1 MKYYLHDSSSFQYEE
16 ITELYI
22 KFGYE
27 GLGLFYTL
35 LEKIALQEKPVKTM
49 VLKRQLNVGKR
60 LEKCWKFMEEIG
72 IISSNNG
79 ETFSEQLLNYI
90 GTYKIKKEKNRERI
104 SQWREN
110 QSVKENVM
118 CNESVRNAGKVKRSK
133 VNEIKLKE
141 IIKEDGEEKSPQCIE
156 ILDAYDFEILW
167 ELYDKKI
174 GNKEK
179 LKKKWDKLS
188 QTEKEDVFI
197 YIPEYK
203 KSQPD
208 KKYRKNLETFLNN
221 KSWND
226 EIIKNQQQADDKFN
240 EVLRKLKDEPIES
253 TPGTGLDVPYD
264 LSKYNRS

>member
-1 MKYYLHDSSSFQYEE
+1 MKYYLHDSSSFQDER

-118 CNESVRNAGKVKRSK
+118 CNESVRNAGKVKESK
-133 VNEIKLKE
+133 VNRS
-141 IIKEDGEEKSPQCIE
+141 KEDGEEKSPQCIE

-197 YIPEYK
+197 YIPKYK
-203 KSQPD
+203 KHNPE

-226 EIIKNQQQADDKFN
+226 EIIKKS
-240 EVLRKLKDEPIES
+240 V
-253 TPGTGLDVPYD
+253 G
-264 LSKYNRS
+264 

>member
-1 MKYYLHDSSSFQYEE
+1 MKYYLHDSSSFQDER

-27 GLGLFYTL
+27 GLGLFYKL
-35 LEKIALQEKPVKTM
+35 LEKIALQEKPVKTL

-72 IISSNNG
+72 IISSSI
-79 ETFSEQLLNYI
+79 SE
-90 GTYKIKKEKNRERI
+90 TYKIKKEKNRERI

-110 QSVKENVM
+110 QSVKENVT

-226 EIIKNQQQADDKFN
+226 EIIKKSADDKFN
-240 EVLRKLKDEPIES
+240 EVLRKLKEEPIDC
-253 TPGTGLDVPYD
+253 TPGRGLDVPYD
-264 LSKYNRS
+264 LSKYDRS

>member
-1 MKYYLHDSSSFQYEE
+1 MKYYLHDSSSFQDER

-35 LEKIALQEKPVKTM
+35 LEKIALQEKPVKTL

-72 IISSNNG
+72 IISSSI
-79 ETFSEQLLNYI
+79 SE
-90 GTYKIKKEKNRERI
+90 TYKIKKEKNRERI

-167 ELYDKKI
+167 ELYDKKV

-179 LKKKWDKLS
+179 LKKKWNKLK

-197 YIPEYK
+197 YIPKYK
-203 KSQPD
+203 KSNPE

-226 EIIKNQQQADDKFN
+226 EIINKQQQADDKFN

-253 TPGTGLDVPYD
+253 TPGKGLDVPYD
-264 LSKYNRS
+264 LSKYDRS